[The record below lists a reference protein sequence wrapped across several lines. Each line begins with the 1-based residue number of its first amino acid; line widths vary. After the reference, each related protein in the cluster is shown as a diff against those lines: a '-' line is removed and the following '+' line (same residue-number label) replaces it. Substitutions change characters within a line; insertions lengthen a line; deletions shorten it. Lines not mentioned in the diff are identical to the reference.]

1 MNPLLT
7 RNTVYAFGAPTKSG
21 NVYYKLHYF
30 NASCCTCHGLLKSI
44 SNLIAKTLLLPCLHT
59 NCTATDGLNTNNQAN
74 VSTGHSTVGVVT
86 TTTSDKGT
94 AL

>member
-1 MNPLLT
+1 MNPLIT

-30 NASCCTCHGLLKSI
+30 NSSCCTYHGLLKYI
-44 SNLIAKTLLLPCLHT
+44 SRLIAKTLLLPCLHT
-59 NCTATDGLNTNNQAN
+59 NCTATDGFNTNNQAN
-74 VSTGHSTVGVVT
+74 DSTGNSTVAIVT
-86 TTTSDKGT
+86 TATSDKGT